1 MSDGFMAD
9 PIRPGD
15 ANMQSAPMGKN
26 INQNNTG
33 IAKLIILMIIII
45 FVAPLIMGMFIFLKV
60 WNTAGD
66 DIIQQ
71 IKNGTI
77 TTDGYYELD
86 NEQQMAAARIFSMST
101 LYDRGGPRAISQSD
115 CRYLKNAVV
124 GYYNKNSEPVSWYDN
139 TYCEAG
145 DVGIS
150 TFFLDAEEKNIGGI
164 IARIDI
170 EPIADNGLG
179 CVSISFAH
187 NFRYIATAGRSTGC
201 STNRVEIKPDG
212 MHIQELEPAHGA
224 NSDNDTDT
232 TPSDQNI
239 LRS

>member
-1 MSDGFMAD
+1 
-9 PIRPGD
+9 
-15 ANMQSAPMGKN
+15 
-26 INQNNTG
+26 
-33 IAKLIILMIIII
+33 
-45 FVAPLIMGMFIFLKV
+45 MGMFIFLKV

-71 IKNGTI
+71 IKNGAI

-86 NEQQMAAARIFSMST
+86 DEQQMAAARIFSMST
-101 LYDRGGPRAISQSD
+101 LYDRGGPRTISQSD

-224 NSDNDTDT
+224 NSDDDTDT